1 MLKTATERAVAGS
14 RSSSASGLLPVL
26 PAGVPVLVAALAA
39 PPSCWAEGRR
49 RERATAAEPDDASQS
64 DRREDALNVWIAIG
78 LTAVGCYAVKLAGLL
93 VPAGAL
99 ERPLVR
105 RLAALLPVALL
116 AALTAQQT
124 FAEGTTLV
132 LDARAAGLAAAALAL
147 LLRAPFL
154 VVVAAA
160 VAGHRGVRALG
171 G

>member
-1 MLKTATERAVAGS
+1 M
-14 RSSSASGLLPVL
+14 
-26 PAGVPVLVAALAA
+26 
-39 PPSCWAEGRR
+39 
-49 RERATAAEPDDASQS
+49 
-64 DRREDALNVWIAIG
+64 NVWIAIIA
-78 LTAVGCYAVKLAGLL
+78 TAVGCYAVKLAGLL

-124 FAEGTTLV
+124 FTDGQALV
-132 LDARAAGLAAAALAL
+132 VDARAAGVAAAAVAL
-147 LLRAPFL
+147 VLRAPFL

-160 VAGHRGVRALG
+160 VLVTAGVRALG